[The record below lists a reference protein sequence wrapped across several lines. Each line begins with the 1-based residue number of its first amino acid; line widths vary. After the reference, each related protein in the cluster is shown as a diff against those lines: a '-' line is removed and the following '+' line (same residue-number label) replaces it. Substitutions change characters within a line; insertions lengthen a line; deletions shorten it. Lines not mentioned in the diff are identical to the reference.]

1 MVCGIMVSVF
11 IVEDDLS
18 LQRLY
23 EIMLK
28 TFGFEVVDKAS
39 NGKEAI
45 EKFKS
50 LSPKPDVIIM
60 DHRMPVK
67 NGIDT
72 TIELMK
78 FNNHTK
84 IVFTSADK
92 SIKGRAL
99 EIGAISFIEKPF
111 TVIQL
116 QNEINR
122 VVNLV

>member
-1 MVCGIMVSVF
+1 MVSVF

-18 LQRLY
+18 LQKLY
-23 EIMLK
+23 EMMLT

-50 LSPKPDVIIM
+50 LSPKPDVILM

-84 IVFTSADK
+84 IIFTSADN
-92 SIKGRAL
+92 SIKERAL

-111 TVIQL
+111 TVIKL
-116 QNEINR
+116 KIEINR
-122 VVNLV
+122 VFNLF

>member
-1 MVCGIMVSVF
+1 MVSVF

-23 EIMLK
+23 EMMLT

-45 EKFKS
+45 EKYKS
-50 LSPKPDVIIM
+50 FSLKPEIILM

-78 FNNHTK
+78 FINHTK
-84 IVFTSADK
+84 IIFTSADN

-111 TVIQL
+111 SVIQL
-116 QNEINR
+116 HTEIKR